1 MKVLLVD
8 DHALIRSGVAV
19 ALAQKNFEVVAE
31 ASSVSQGLAML
42 NTHKP
47 EITLIDI
54 NLGSGSGIDLIKQA
68 KKDGTSSKFVVLT
81 MHDDNQTLELAK
93 AAGAVAFI
101 TKSAPTDRLLEV
113 VQSVAAGVDRFL
125 KAGEINTLPERKD
138 FDLTPRELEVL
149 SLLPSGATANAI
161 GGLLFLT
168 EATIKTHLANLYRKL
183 GAANRAQ
190 AVSIGIENKLITNQ

>member
-8 DHALIRSGVAV
+8 DHALIRSGVAT

-101 TKSAPTDRLLEV
+101 TKSASTDRLLEV
-113 VQSVAAGVDRFL
+113 VQSVASGVDRFL

-161 GGLLFLT
+161 GAVLFLT

>member
-8 DHALIRSGVAV
+8 DHALIRSGVAA

-149 SLLPSGATANAI
+149 SFLPSGATANAI

>member
-8 DHALIRSGVAV
+8 DHALIRSGVAA

-68 KKDGTSSKFVVLT
+68 KKDGASSKFVVLT

>member
-8 DHALIRSGVAV
+8 DHALIRSGVAA

-68 KKDGTSSKFVVLT
+68 KKDGASSKFVVLT

-125 KAGEINTLPERKD
+125 KAGEINTLPERRD

-161 GGLLFLT
+161 GGLLLLT

>member
-8 DHALIRSGVAV
+8 DHALIRSGVAA

-68 KKDGTSSKFVVLT
+68 KKDCASSKFVVLT

-125 KAGEINTLPERKD
+125 KAGEINTLPERRD

-161 GGLLFLT
+161 GAVLFLT

>member
-8 DHALIRSGVAV
+8 DHALIRSGVAT

-81 MHDDNQTLELAK
+81 MRDDNQTLELAK

-113 VQSVAAGVDRFL
+113 VQGVAAGVDRFL

-161 GGLLFLT
+161 GAVLFLT

>member
-8 DHALIRSGVAV
+8 DHALIRSGVAA

-54 NLGSGSGIDLIKQA
+54 NLGSGSGVDLIKQA
-68 KKDGTSSKFVVLT
+68 KKDGISSKFVVLT

>member
-8 DHALIRSGVAV
+8 DHALIRSGVAA
-19 ALAQKNFEVVAE
+19 ALAQKNFEVLAE

>member
-8 DHALIRSGVAV
+8 DHALIRSGVAT

-113 VQSVAAGVDRFL
+113 VQSVSAGVDRFL
-125 KAGEINTLPERKD
+125 KAGEINTLPERRD

>member
-8 DHALIRSGVAV
+8 DHALIRSGVAT

>member
-8 DHALIRSGVAV
+8 DHALIRSGVA
-19 ALAQKNFEVVAE
+19 AAIAQKNFEVVAE